1 MTDETR
7 LAVAALED
15 KTVNELRTLY
25 EEVFDEVCRS
35 RHKKYLVR
43 RIAWRL
49 QALDEG
55 GLSNEAKQKAREL
68 AATSDLRM
76 TAPREEVLD
85 NVRRATPEED
95 GYVDWDPRLPPP
107 GSFLERRYKG
117 TMVRVLVLTDG
128 FEYEGKRFRSLS
140 KVAGVITGVSYNGF
154 LFFRLGRIQK

>member
-85 NVRRATPEED
+85 NVRRVTPEED

-107 GSFLERRYKG
+107 GSFLG
-117 TMVRVLVLTDG
+117 TAIQGPDG
-128 FEYEGKRFRSLS
+128 SRAR
-140 KVAGVITGVSYNGF
+140 ID
-154 LFFRLGRIQK
+154 GRI

>member
-1 MTDETR
+1 MKDETR
-7 LAVAALED
+7 MAVASLGD

-35 RHKKYLVR
+35 RH
-43 RIAWRL
+43 
-49 QALDEG
+49 EG

-85 NVRRATPEED
+85 NVRRVKPEED

-107 GSFLERRYKG
+107 GSFWN
-117 TMVRVLVLTDG
+117 
-128 FEYEGKRFRSLS
+128 
-140 KVAGVITGVSYNGF
+140 GVTRARWFAYSY
-154 LFFRLGRIQK
+154 

>member
-15 KTVNELRTLY
+15 KTVNELRSLY

-85 NVRRATPEED
+85 NVRRVTPEED
-95 GYVDWDPRLPPP
+95 GYVDWDPRLASAGQLSGAAIQGPD
-107 GSFLERRYKG
+107 GSGARI
-117 TMVRVLVLTDG
+117 D
-128 FEYEGKRFRSLS
+128 
-140 KVAGVITGVSYNGF
+140 
-154 LFFRLGRIQK
+154 GRI

>member
-1 MTDETR
+1 MKDETR
-7 LAVAALED
+7 MAVASLGD

-85 NVRRATPEED
+85 NVRRVKPEED

-107 GSFLERRYKG
+107 GSFWN
-117 TMVRVLVLTDG
+117 
-128 FEYEGKRFRSLS
+128 
-140 KVAGVITGVSYNGF
+140 GVTRARWFAYSY
-154 LFFRLGRIQK
+154 

>member
-15 KTVNELRTLY
+15 TTVNELRSLY

-85 NVRRATPEED
+85 NVRRVTPEED

-117 TMVRVLVLTDG
+117 QMVRVLVLTDG

-140 KVAGVITGVSYNGF
+140 KVAGEITGVSYNGF
-154 LFFRLGRIQK
+154 LFFRLGRRQK

>member
-15 KTVNELRTLY
+15 KTVNELRSLY

-55 GLSNEAKQKAREL
+55 GLINEAKQKAREL

-85 NVRRATPEED
+85 NVRRVTPEED
-95 GYVDWDPRLPPP
+95 G
-107 GSFLERRYKG
+107 
-117 TMVRVLVLTDG
+117 
-128 FEYEGKRFRSLS
+128 
-140 KVAGVITGVSYNGF
+140 
-154 LFFRLGRIQK
+154 